1 MQRVG
6 DLEWR
11 QGRQRTLSTILV
23 EIPLGKGKKNRC
35 DVQVYI
41 HGFSVILKIYHA
53 KLYNRQLKTLLEN
66 DRDDVPHTAEIGEN
80 KSGDISKKKGRVKLE
95 DLTRYTMVKRIW

>member
-1 MQRVG
+1 M
-6 DLEWR
+6 EAR
-11 QGRQRTLSTILV
+11 QAADVVNDFGRDPIGEGKEEQVQLPSSSLLLS
-23 EIPLGKGKKNRC
+23 C
-35 DVQVYI
+35 DSNIIQ
-41 HGFSVILKIYHA
+41 

-80 KSGDISKKKGRVKLE
+80 KIGDIGKKKGRVKLQ